1 MLKDELTG
9 LYSRA
14 GILEA
19 LESTI
24 RTADHLTVIHMD
36 LDHMLLIN
44 DRYGHVGGDAWLK
57 RIGGL
62 FSETFG
68 ADGLVSRYG
77 GDEFLAAV
85 SSKNLQE
92 LFEQAEKL
100 RLRIEK
106 DPPEI
111 VVNDETIHPG
121 FTITL
126 GLATYPLHASDV
138 NELIEKAVKA
148 MYRAKEAG
156 GNRVC
161 FYEEKDNLTGLLNY
175 YGGMSALEEALTVSN
190 QKRDN
195 LSILM
200 MDVDRFKEINDEY
213 GHRAGDEVL
222 KRLAHILT
230 RNFKDVGIMARTM
243 GDEFMVI
250 LPAHRAD
257 SAFIL
262 AEEVRK
268 VIEDSPIKLTIGD
281 RSINL
286 HFQIT
291 GGVATY
297 PSDGTERT
305 DLLRKADEALYRAKR
320 TGRNRICLPTSAQMV
335 TKTSH
340 YTQTQLERL
349 GQVAHKLERSEAF
362 LLREALDELLR
373 KYSDEGGD

>member
-1 MLKDELTG
+1 MF
-9 LYSRA
+9 A
-14 GILEA
+14 
-19 LESTI
+19 
-24 RTADHLTVIHMD
+24 
-36 LDHMLLIN
+36 
-44 DRYGHVGGDAWLK
+44 
-57 RIGGL
+57 
-62 FSETFG
+62 ETFG
-68 ADGLVSRYG
+68 ADALVSRYG

-85 SSKNLQE
+85 RSKDLQG
-92 LFEQAEKL
+92 LFEKAEKL
-100 RLRIEK
+100 RLSIEK
-106 DPPEI
+106 ERPEI
-111 VVNDETIHPG
+111 SVGGETIRTG
-121 FTITL
+121 FTITM
-126 GLATYPLHASDV
+126 GLATYPLHASDSS
-138 NELIEKAVKA
+138 ELIEKAIKA

-161 FYEEKDNLTGLLNY
+161 FYEEKDVLTGLLNY
-175 YGGMSALEEALTVSN
+175 YGGMSALEEELAKGN

-195 LSILM
+195 LSIIM
-200 MDVDRFKEINDEY
+200 MDIDRFKEINDEF

-230 RNFKDVGIMARTM
+230 RNFKDVGITARTK

-268 VIEDSPIKLTIGD
+268 VIEDSPIKLGIGD
-281 RSINL
+281 RSLSL

-305 DLLRKADEALYRAKR
+305 DLLRKADEALYRGKR

-340 YTQTQLERL
+340 YTQIQLERL
-349 GQVAHKLERSEAF
+349 GEFSRKLERSEAF
-362 LLREALDELLR
+362 LLREALDDLLR
-373 KYSDEGGD
+373 KYSDEGGA